1 MKCFLKKRDGHVTR
15 TPLPVSTWGP
25 GRGEAQ
31 TPLDQPIRGQH
42 CVRLTNQRAGW
53 QWLSR
58 LRVTHINGPG
68 PQEPS
73 SRSGYITQGEREP
86 PPATSCKSSLPGAT
100 SDSILILNFRFR
112 EERFGDFN
120 SWRWILA
127 LVLKSFKSGQTTS
140 EVRSY
145 CQLVGY
151 QNRSEAYIPIFD
163 Q

>member
-1 MKCFLKKRDGHVTR
+1 MATWPGLLSPCPRGVQGGARLRHLWTSQSEASI
-15 TPLPVSTWGP
+15 VSDW
-25 GRGEAQ
+25 
-31 TPLDQPIRGQH
+31 PIREQDGNDCLGWGWHILMVLVPRSQVHGQ
-42 CVRLTNQRAGW
+42 VILPREREGAYPPPQ
-53 QWLSR
+53 LSP
-58 LRVTHINGPG
+58 HPASHPSPG
-68 PQEPS
+68 P
-73 SRSGYITQGEREP
+73 
-86 PPATSCKSSLPGAT
+86 T
-100 SDSILILNFRFR
+100 SDSILILSFRFR
-112 EERFGDFN
+112 DERFGDFN